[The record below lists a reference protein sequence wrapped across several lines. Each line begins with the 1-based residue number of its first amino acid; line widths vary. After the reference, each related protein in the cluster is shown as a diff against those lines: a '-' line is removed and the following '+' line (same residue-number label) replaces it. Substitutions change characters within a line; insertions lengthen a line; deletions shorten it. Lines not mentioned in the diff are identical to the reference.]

1 MIQVF
6 SGEIRMQSVFL
17 YYLDFSSE
25 KEVKQGN
32 FTGIIY
38 RLYLP
43 ESVETQIL
51 EFFKST
57 V

>member
-1 MIQVF
+1 
-6 SGEIRMQSVFL
+6 MQSVFL